1 MAFAPSWRLIA
12 ALLVSFIG
20 SIALGPVILP
30 MLRRLKAGQ
39 TIREEMHA
47 SHQAKAGTPTMGGLL
62 FVIPAAAATLLFSP
76 RDTDSIIRM
85 VIALILTLGHGLV
98 GFLDDYIKVVLK
110 RSLGLRA
117 REKLLAQVA
126 LAAVLG
132 YGAVEVLGLGTDVV
146 IPYVNVA
153 IHLGRPLYY
162 LLVLIIV
169 WGTANAVNF
178 TDGLDGLLASCSV
191 VVFAFYAIFVSLV
204 KGYVDMA
211 VLGTALVGGS
221 FGFLRYNAHPARVF
235 MGDIGSFALGGA
247 LAALAVLT
255 KTEFLLVIV
264 GGLFVAEALS
274 VILQVASF
282 KTTGKRIFKMA
293 PLHHHFEL
301 LGWSEGKVVR
311 TFVVTCLVLAV
322 LGYFALPGLVSGPV
336 LK

>member
-1 MAFAPSWRLIA
+1 MSLSPSWRLIA
-12 ALLVSFIG
+12 ALLFSIFGSF
-20 SIALGPVILP
+20 ALGAVILP

-47 SHQAKAGTPTMGGLL
+47 SHQAKAGTPTMGGLI
-62 FVIPAAAATLLFSP
+62 FVIPAAVATLLFSP
-76 RDTDSIIRM
+76 RDSDSVTRM
-85 VIALILTLGHGLV
+85 IIALILTLGHGLL

-117 REKLLAQVA
+117 REKLLGQVL
-126 LAAVLG
+126 LAGVLG
-132 YGAVEVLGLGTDVV
+132 YGAVEVLGLGTDVT
-146 IPYVNVA
+146 IPFVNLP

-162 LLVLIIV
+162 LLILIIV

-191 VVFAFYAIFVSLV
+191 VVFTFYAIFVSLV
-204 KGYVDMA
+204 KGQVDMA
-211 VLGTALVGGS
+211 VLSVAIVGAC
-221 FGFLRYNAHPARVF
+221 FGFLRYNSHPARVF
-235 MGDIGSFALGGA
+235 MGDVGSFALGGA

-274 VILQVASF
+274 VIIQVLSF
-282 KTTGKRIFKMA
+282 KLTGRRIFKMA

-301 LGWSEGKVVR
+301 LGWSEGKVLR
-311 TFVVTCLVLAV
+311 TFVLSCVVLAV
-322 LGYFALPGLVSGPV
+322 IGWFALPGLVV
-336 LK
+336 R

>member
-1 MAFAPSWRLIA
+1 MSLSPSWRLIA
-12 ALLVSFIG
+12 ALLFSIFG
-20 SIALGPVILP
+20 SIALGAVILP

-47 SHQAKAGTPTMGGLL
+47 SHQAKAGTPTMGGLI
-62 FVIPAAAATLLFSP
+62 FVIPAAVATLLFSP
-76 RDTDSIIRM
+76 RDSDSVTRM
-85 VIALILTLGHGLV
+85 IIALILTLGHGLL

-117 REKLLAQVA
+117 REKLLGQVL
-126 LAAVLG
+126 LAGVLG
-132 YGAVEVLGLGTDVV
+132 YGAVEVLGLGTDVM
-146 IPYVNVA
+146 IPFVNLP

-162 LLVLIIV
+162 LLILIIV

-204 KGYVDMA
+204 KGQVDMA
-211 VLGTALVGGS
+211 VLSVAIVGGC
-221 FGFLRYNAHPARVF
+221 FGFLRYNSHPARVF
-235 MGDIGSFALGGA
+235 MGDVGSFALGGA

-274 VILQVASF
+274 VIIQVLSF
-282 KTTGKRIFKMA
+282 KLTGRRIFKMA

-301 LGWSEGKVVR
+301 LGWPEGKVLR
-311 TFVVTCLVLAV
+311 TLVLSCVVLAV
-322 LGYFALPGLVSGPV
+322 IGWFALPGLVV
-336 LK
+336 R